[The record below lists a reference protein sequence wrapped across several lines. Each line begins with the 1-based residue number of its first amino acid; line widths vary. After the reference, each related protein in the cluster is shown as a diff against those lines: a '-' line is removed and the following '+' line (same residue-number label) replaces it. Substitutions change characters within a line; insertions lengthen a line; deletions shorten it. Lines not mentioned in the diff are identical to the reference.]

1 MTREEA
7 EAAVAARRHEH
18 PEDAWEARE
27 RDGDWQVVRLPG
39 LGRKRTTE
47 TTEAKPRPPQ
57 ADDPR
62 PAFWRDVGGPYAGG

>member
-7 EAAVAARRHEH
+7 EAVVTERRHEH
-18 PEDAWEARE
+18 PEDAWEARA

-39 LGRKRTTE
+39 LGRRPTKE
-47 TTEAKPRPPQ
+47 TAEAKPRPPQ